1 MIRPLCPYRKPN
13 NNNETPVTPCK
24 RIKLTPLRDINT
36 QPRMHFVSTLE
47 NANPQQQAPK
57 TKSAPKAQVGPIHLR
72 ASNPGP
78 LKRLRTNLST
88 TTEYQILPRRQAPR
102 HPLSSLPDAISTGNS
117 STSPKY
123 ASIPLRPIHQNNVS
137 IQEPCSR
144 DVNAR
149 QPKLFSSGVIDQTRL
164 NKIHHPNSTSVRLK

>member
-57 TKSAPKAQVGPIHLR
+57 TKSAPNAQVGPIHLR
-72 ASNPGP
+72 GSNPDP
-78 LKRLRTNLST
+78 LKMLRTNLST
-88 TTEYQILPRRQAPR
+88 TAGSQIL
-102 HPLSSLPDAISTGNS
+102 LPTSNP
-117 STSPKY
+117 STSFICLTGRKLNEEFEY
-123 ASIPLRPIHQNNVS
+123 IL
-137 IQEPCSR
+137 QELLHPVATLQKTTSPP
-144 DVNAR
+144 NHHAR
-149 QPKLFSSGVIDQTRL
+149 AT
-164 NKIHHPNSTSVRLK
+164 